1 MKVFNPIPARIAAI
15 GAALAISPIPRN
27 KNRIESVNRKRVSI
41 DMNLNLVSFLFLSF
55 VKRTVRANRTKRERS
70 VIAMLF
76 AECEVVPTRIPTRIR
91 SSISMMSSRVPI
103 PMILCPSFV
112 FTSLNSSKIGINMAS
127 PTVAKDIETKIE
139 ISHE

>member
-15 GAALAISPIPRN
+15 GAALAISPIPKN
-27 KNRIESVNRKRVSI
+27 KNKIESVNKNKVSI

-55 VKRTVRANRTKRERS
+55 VNNIVMANRINRERS

-76 AECEVVPTRIPTRIR
+76 AECEAVPTRIPTKIR
-91 SSISMMSSRVPI
+91 SRISMMSSRVPI
-103 PMILCPSFV
+103 PMMLCPSFV
-112 FTSLNSSKIGINMAS
+112 FTSLNSSRIGINIAS
-127 PTVAKDIETKIE
+127 HTVAKDIETRIE